1 VSAAQSRPS
10 GRARNW
16 SWNRLADDVARD
28 LVERSGVG
36 RHHLVLD
43 IGAGDGAITAHLEA
57 SGARVVA
64 FELHEERARSL
75 RTQFPS
81 DRVRVVCADVRDLRL
96 PTRPFRVVA
105 NPPFRGVNA
114 VLVRLTH
121 HGSRLER
128 ADLVLPRSVAADWTS
143 RVRRTRWEVAEVR
156 PLPRWACT
164 PRPRIDLV
172 HTTIVARSR

>member
-1 VSAAQSRPS
+1 MSAALPRPS
-10 GRARNW
+10 GRARDW

-43 IGAGDGAITAHLEA
+43 IGAGDGAITAHLES

-64 FELHEERARSL
+64 FELHPDRARSL
-75 RTQFPS
+75 RDRFPP
-81 DRVRVVCADVRDLRL
+81 DRVRVVRADVRDLRL

-121 HGSRLER
+121 RASRLER
-128 ADLVLPRSVAADWTS
+128 ADLVLPRSVAADWTA
-143 RVRRTRWEVAEVR
+143 RLRRTQWEIAHVR
-156 PLPRWACT
+156 PLPRSACT
-164 PRPRIDLV
+164 PQPRIDLV
-172 HTTIVARSR
+172 HATIVARRR